1 MNFIRGL
8 SFDYKYIQMS
18 LTFILSIWNAL
29 ISGGRQVI
37 KSTRFLVNSAYP
49 ETYLFFKDNF
59 TPVNSLE
66 YDITSPTTPQIE
78 WYYNKDTKCLY
89 CGPLEESEKSK
100 ESENKKTLNL
110 YSAKI
115 YHGELL
121 VYDISHF
128 FWETGYIGD
137 SVPNLGYWIGV
148 WQLDERKMLDYS
160 NNFTLRLESASGEEL
175 YLELDF
181 KSNQNNVYWQGLVK
195 PLPKLIRAPLPEV
208 APLPAVAA
216 LPAVA
221 PLPEVAP
228 LPLPYTPP
236 FPAPPPVTPFIPMDP
251 LDILGAHT
259 PNLFTTNSHIDHLEE
274 S

>member
-18 LTFILSIWNAL
+18 LTFILSVWNSLFTA
-29 ISGGRQVI
+29 GKQVV

-66 YDITSPTTPQIE
+66 YDITSPTTPRIE

-89 CGPLEESEKSK
+89 RGPLVESE

-121 VYDISHF
+121 IYDISHF

-148 WQLDERKMLDYS
+148 WQLEDRKMLDYS
-160 NNFTLRLESASGEEL
+160 NNFTLQLESATGEEL
-175 YLELDF
+175 YLDLDF
-181 KSNQNNVYWQGLVK
+181 KSNQNNVYWKGLVK
-195 PLPKLIRAPLPEV
+195 PLPKLIRVPLPEV
-208 APLPAVAA
+208 ASLPT
-216 LPAVA
+216 VA
-221 PLPEVAP
+221 PLPEAAPEVTVAP

-259 PNLFTTNSHIDHLEE
+259 PNLFTGIPHIDRLEE

>member
-1 MNFIRGL
+1 
-8 SFDYKYIQMS
+8 MS
-18 LTFILSIWNAL
+18 LTFILSVWNSLFTA
-29 ISGGRQVI
+29 GRQVV
-37 KSTRFLVNSAYP
+37 KSTRFLVNSVYP

-59 TPVNSLE
+59 TAVNSLE
-66 YDITSPTTPQIE
+66 YDITSPTTPRIE

-89 CGPLEESEKSK
+89 RDSVVESEESEESK
-100 ESENKKTLNL
+100 ESKSKITLNL

-128 FWETGYIGD
+128 FWETGYIGN
-137 SVPNLGYWIGV
+137 SVPNLGYWMGV
-148 WQLDERKMLDYS
+148 WQLEEKKMLDYS
-160 NNFTLRLESASGEEL
+160 NNFTLQLESASGEEL
-175 YLELDF
+175 YLEFDF

-195 PLPKLIRAPLPEV
+195 PLPKLIRAPLPVAATEV
-208 APLPAVAA
+208 ASEVTA
-216 LPAVA
+216 LPRVT
-221 PLPEVAP
+221 P

-236 FPAPPPVTPFIPMDP
+236 FPAPPPVTPFIPIDP

-259 PNLFTTNSHIDHLEE
+259 PNLFTTNSHNDSLEE

>member
-18 LTFILSIWNAL
+18 LTFILSLWNSLFTA
-29 ISGGRQVI
+29 GRQVV
-37 KSTRFLVNSAYP
+37 KSTRFLVNSVYP

-66 YDITSPTTPQIE
+66 YDITSPTTPRIE

-89 CGPLEESEKSK
+89 RNSLVESDESE
-100 ESENKKTLNL
+100 ECETKKTLNL
-110 YSAKI
+110 YTAKI

-137 SVPNLGYWIGV
+137 SVPNLGYWMGV
-148 WQLDERKMLDYS
+148 WQLEEKKMLNYS
-160 NNFTLRLESASGEEL
+160 NNFTLQLESASGEEL
-175 YLELDF
+175 YLDLDF
-181 KSNQNNVYWQGLVK
+181 KSNQNNVYWQELVK
-195 PLPKLIRAPLPEV
+195 PLPKLIRAPLP
-208 APLPAVAA
+208 VAA
-216 LPAVA
+216 PAVA
-221 PLPEVAP
+221 PKVEEIP
-228 LPLPYTPP
+228 LTNSVSEIQFSTVQPVP
-236 FPAPPPVTPFIPMDP
+236 FDMM
-251 LDILGAHT
+251 GAHT
-259 PNLFTTNSHIDHLEE
+259 PNLFTGISQINSLEE

>member
-18 LTFILSIWNAL
+18 LTFILSVWNSLFTA
-29 ISGGRQVI
+29 GRQVV

-66 YDITSPTTPQIE
+66 YDIISPTTPRIE

-89 CGPLEESEKSK
+89 RNSLVGSEESE
-100 ESENKKTLNL
+100 ESESKITLNL

-137 SVPNLGYWIGV
+137 SVPNLGYWMGI
-148 WQLDERKMLDYS
+148 WQLEERKMLDYS
-160 NNFTLRLESASGEEL
+160 NNFTLQLESATGKEL
-175 YLELDF
+175 YLDLDF

-195 PLPKLIRAPLPEV
+195 PLPKLIRVPLPENAA
-208 APLPAVAA
+208 APEVT
-216 LPAVA
+216 
-221 PLPEVAP
+221 PLPEAV
-228 LPLPYTPP
+228 PLPYTPP
-236 FPAPPPVTPFIPMDP
+236 FPAPPPVIPFIPIDP

-259 PNLFTTNSHIDHLEE
+259 PNLFTTDSHNNSLEE

>member
-18 LTFILSIWNAL
+18 LTFILSVWNAL

-100 ESENKKTLNL
+100 ESENKKTLN
-110 YSAKI
+110 
-115 YHGELL
+115 
-121 VYDISHF
+121 HF
-128 FWETGYIGD
+128 IGC
-137 SVPNLGYWIGV
+137 
-148 WQLDERKMLDYS
+148 
-160 NNFTLRLESASGEEL
+160 F
-175 YLELDF
+175 
-181 KSNQNNVYWQGLVK
+181 
-195 PLPKLIRAPLPEV
+195 
-208 APLPAVAA
+208 
-216 LPAVA
+216 
-221 PLPEVAP
+221 
-228 LPLPYTPP
+228 
-236 FPAPPPVTPFIPMDP
+236 FI
-251 LDILGAHT
+251 
-259 PNLFTTNSHIDHLEE
+259 EYK
-274 S
+274 